1 MRDPKQIKYL
11 FEIYVPIVMAKGRQ
25 KIRNKANLLLK
36 NKRPKVSAKSMKND
50 YMKQL
55 RVEEILTDD
64 SMKDIDYRDINSD
77 FSDDMLNQI
86 EPQSGG
92 DKKKKKK

>member
-1 MRDPKQIKYL
+1 
-11 FEIYVPIVMAKGRQ
+11 MAKGRQ

-36 NKRPKVSAKSMKND
+36 NKRPKVTAKSMKND
-50 YMKQL
+50 FMKQL
-55 RVEEILTDD
+55 RVEDILTDD

-86 EPQSGG
+86 EPQSAG

>member
-1 MRDPKQIKYL
+1 
-11 FEIYVPIVMAKGRQ
+11 MAKGRQ

-36 NKRPKVSAKSMKND
+36 NKRPKVTAKSMKND

-86 EPQSGG
+86 EPQSAG

>member
-1 MRDPKQIKYL
+1 
-11 FEIYVPIVMAKGRQ
+11 
-25 KIRNKANLLLK
+25 
-36 NKRPKVSAKSMKND
+36 MKND

-55 RVEEILTDD
+55 RVEEIVTDD

-77 FSDDMLNQI
+77 FSYDMLNQLD
-86 EPQSGG
+86 PQSNG